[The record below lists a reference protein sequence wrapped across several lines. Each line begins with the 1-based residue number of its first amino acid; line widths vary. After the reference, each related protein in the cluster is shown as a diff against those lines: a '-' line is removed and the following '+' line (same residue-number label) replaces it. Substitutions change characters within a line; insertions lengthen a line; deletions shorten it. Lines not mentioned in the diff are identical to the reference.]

1 MEPNRRKFIKSSALV
16 AGATALPIIGSAQA
30 AGSGTLK
37 VALVGCGGRGTGAA
51 KQILANPGIEVVA
64 LADAFAPSIAKCLG
78 ALNDAKKGQGSSVNV
93 PAEHQFTG
101 LDAYKKA
108 TDLADIVMLCTP
120 PGFRPKHFA
129 YAVEKGKHVF
139 MEKPVATTAD
149 GVRIVLEAAKKAKPE
164 TKIVVGFQRRFDPVY
179 LETLKRIQ
187 DGMIGDLISAQV
199 HWMGGNLW
207 VRDREPGDT
216 EFQYQCRNW
225 FYFDYIG
232 GDGIVE
238 QHIHNIDVANWFLG
252 TLPER
257 AYGTG
262 GRSVRIGPQ
271 FGNIYDH
278 FATEYSYPKGVVVN
292 SFWRHHQGAQGR
304 VGELFLAAKGRA
316 QPGTIWDRDGKE
328 LWKYDGPR
336 ADGQQIE
343 QDELVAHIRQDKPIN
358 MAEAA
363 ANSTM
368 TALLGRQACYSGNSI
383 PWSRGL
389 GAKDKM
395 VPDADDF
402 GADVPAK
409 PGPDGLYP
417 AAIPGQ
423 YNPLDPFA

>member
-1 MEPNRRKFIKSSALV
+1 MESNRRKFIKSSALV

-30 AGSGTLK
+30 AASGTLK
-37 VALVGCGGRGTGAA
+37 VALVGCGGRGTQAA
-51 KQILANPGIEVVA
+51 SQILASPGIEVVA

-78 ALNDAKKGQGSSVNV
+78 GLNAAKKGAGSSVNV
-93 PAEHQFTG
+93 PAERQFTG

-108 TDLADIVMLCTP
+108 TELADIVMLCTP

-129 YAVEKGKHVF
+129 HAVEKGKHVF

-179 LETLKRIQ
+179 LETRERIQ
-187 DGMIGDLISAQV
+187 DGMIGDIISAQV
-199 HWMGGNLW
+199 YWMSGNLW

-278 FATEYSYPKGVVVN
+278 FATEFTHPKGVVVN
-292 SFWRHHQGAQGR
+292 SFWRHHQGAQSR
-304 VGELFLAAKGRA
+304 VGELFLGSKGRA

-328 LWKYDGPR
+328 LWKYEGPR
-336 ADGQQIE
+336 VNAQQVE
-343 QDELVAHIRQDKPIN
+343 QDELVAHIRENKPIN
-358 MAEAA
+358 MAEEA

-383 PWSRGL
+383 PWGRGL
-389 GAKDKM
+389 NAKDKM

-417 AAIPGQ
+417 APVPGK